1 MSSDSPRFSVNLAR
15 PMAWRG
21 RVIPG
26 SAWRTLFV
34 GFALLA
40 AFVGFLTLVQFSTPD
55 LVGTDDHFHVRFAA
69 LMRTEGLLLRFPW
82 LPLTILN
89 AREFYD
95 HHFLFHVALIPF
107 TFGDLITGGKWA
119 SVVFTSLAFLSVWWL
134 LRCQKVPYAAL
145 WATGLLVVS
154 EAFLFRMGM
163 VRPMALSLA
172 FLVLGLHLLLADRHA
187 WLLPLGFLYVWLYD
201 GFPFLLIVAAVYVLS
216 TWGIDRKLNLHPLL
230 YASAGIALGML
241 LNPYFPHN
249 VVFTLRHILPKL
261 TETTAVDV
269 GNEWYPY
276 QTTTLLRNSP
286 LALVAFLSGAL
297 ALGLQ
302 ERRMDAR
309 TLTTFLLAVIFG
321 LMLFQS
327 RRFIE
332 YFPPFAL
339 IFTALAWTPLITSWT
354 NSANT
359 WQASV
364 AQGAPRSRL
373 DEWTTSA
380 RRWLPVGALALVLIP
395 GMWFTLQGARA
406 SYQDAQPSTRFAAA
420 SAWLVENTPPGARLF
435 QTDWDDFPRL
445 FYHNTQN
452 TYLIGLD
459 PTYMQLY
466 NAGLYDLWVDMTEGK
481 VEHLSETIHSRFGAS
496 YVFSDLAHADFLDQA
511 ERDPGL
517 KEVYRDNEAVIFQVV
532 DGAN

>member
-1 MSSDSPRFSVNLAR
+1 
-15 PMAWRG
+15 MAWG
-21 RVIPG
+21 SRVIP
-26 SAWRTLFV
+26 SPAWRTLIV
-34 GFALLA
+34 GVALTV
-40 AFVGFLTLVQFSTPD
+40 AFVGFLALVQFSTPD
-55 LVGTDDHFHVRFAA
+55 LVGTDDHFHIRFAS
-69 LMRTEGLLLRFPW
+69 LMRTEGLLPRFPW

-107 TFGDLITGGKWA
+107 TVGDLIAGGKWA

-145 WATGLLVVS
+145 WSIGLLAVS

-172 FLVLGLHLLLADRHA
+172 FLVLGLHFLLTNKAT

-216 TWGIDRKLNLHPLL
+216 TWWIDHKLNPRPLL
-230 YASAGIALGML
+230 YAAAGIALGML
-241 LNPYFPHN
+241 LNPYFPDN

-286 LALVAFLSGAL
+286 LALGAFLSGAL

-302 ERRMDAR
+302 ERRIDAR
-309 TLTTFLLAVIFG
+309 TLTAFLLAVLFG

-339 IFTALAWTPLITSWT
+339 IFAALAWTPIIKGWKIAVNTRQAPAE
-354 NSANT
+354 SAV
-359 WQASV
+359 QL
-364 AQGAPRSRL
+364 PRRAGWWISSR
-373 DEWTTSA
+373 S
-380 RRWLPVGALALVLIP
+380 WLPVGALALVLIS
-395 GMWFTLQGARA
+395 GLWLTLRSAQA
-406 SYQDAQPSTRFAAA
+406 SYQDAQPSTRYAAA
-420 SAWLVENTPPGARLF
+420 SSWLVENTPYGSRLF

-459 PTYMQLY
+459 PTYMELY
-466 NAGLYDLWVDMTEGK
+466 NAELYDLWVEITEGS
-481 VEHLSETIHSRFGAS
+481 VDHLSDVIPGRFGAS
-496 YVFSDLAHADFLDQA
+496 YVISDLAHEDFLNQA
-511 ERDPGL
+511 EQDPNL
-517 KEVYRDNEAVIFQVV
+517 REVYRDDEAVILQIIE
-532 DGAN
+532 GTN